1 MAESRHQTD
10 VAIVGAGPVG
20 LFAVFECGML
30 GLECH
35 LVDTLETVGGQCVAL
50 YPEKPIYDI
59 PGIPKLMAGELI
71 ARLAEQAA
79 PFEPAYHL
87 GQQVI
92 SLTPAEAGWRL
103 ETSAGTAIEARAVIL
118 AAGVGAFGPH
128 RPPLA
133 GIEDYEGR
141 SVFYMVSR
149 REDFRDKRVVIA
161 GGGDSALDWVL
172 SLAEVARKVYVVHR
186 RPKFRGAPETVARMQ
201 ELAEAGDVV
210 EIVVPYVLHGLEGGQ
225 GRLEAVVVAT
235 LKGET
240 RRLEADVLLPF
251 FGLSMNLG
259 PIADWGL
266 GLDRYHIVVDPASC
280 ATNRAGVFAIGDV
293 ASYPGKLKLILSGFS
308 EAALAAHAIYKLVH
322 PDQELHWEYST
333 TKGVPGGG

>member
-1 MAESRHQTD
+1 
-10 VAIVGAGPVG
+10 
-20 LFAVFECGML
+20 ML

-35 LVDTLETVGGQCVAL
+35 LVDALETVGGQCVAL

-266 GLDRYHIVVDPASC
+266 GLDRHHIVVDPASC